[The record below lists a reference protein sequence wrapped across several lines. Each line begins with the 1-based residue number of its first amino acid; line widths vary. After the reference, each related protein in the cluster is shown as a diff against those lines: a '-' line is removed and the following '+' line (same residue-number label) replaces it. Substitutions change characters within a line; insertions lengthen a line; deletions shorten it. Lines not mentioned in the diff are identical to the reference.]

1 MAGVV
6 SSVEREMM
14 TDRQAEDRLAEQLE
28 ADAFD
33 EDAWI
38 EDAAPEVAKRT
49 LGAQVTLRLD
59 ADKAEEI
66 RRVAARR
73 GVGYT
78 SLIRVWV
85 EERLADEL
93 RGFSSLPDLVVA
105 PQTAGEAA
113 SSEERFTTGHG
124 RAVLKAG

>member
-6 SSVEREMM
+6 SS
-14 TDRQAEDRLAEQLE
+14 
-28 ADAFD
+28 DAFD
-33 EDAWI
+33 EEAWI
-38 EDAAPEVAKRT
+38 EVAAPEVAKRT